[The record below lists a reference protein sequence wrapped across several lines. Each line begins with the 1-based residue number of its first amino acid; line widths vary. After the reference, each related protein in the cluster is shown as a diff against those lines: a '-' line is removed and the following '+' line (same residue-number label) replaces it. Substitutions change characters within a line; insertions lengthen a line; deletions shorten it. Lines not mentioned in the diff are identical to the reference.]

1 MQMPI
6 TANKPIC
13 LTGYTLIE
21 TLFVLAITLGLFLF
35 PSLSV
40 SAWQK
45 QMTIEQFFAQFES
58 RIYAT
63 QKIAI
68 VSQQATRI
76 FYDQSKNQIVFDVPN
91 PNLGWSTLEVP
102 DEITVQQMEKLIF
115 ASGTGN
121 ESSLQAYRFYW
132 TNKRQTIVYQFQLG
146 SGRYIKKIE

>member
-21 TLFVLAITLGLFLF
+21 TLFILAITLGLFLF

-102 DEITVQQMEKLIF
+102 DEITV
-115 ASGTGN
+115 
-121 ESSLQAYRFYW
+121 
-132 TNKRQTIVYQFQLG
+132 
-146 SGRYIKKIE
+146 

>member
-13 LTGYTLIE
+13 LTGYTLFE
-21 TLFVLAITLGLFLF
+21 TLFVLTITLGLFLS

-68 VSQQATRI
+68 VSQQAIRI

-102 DEITVQQMEKLIF
+102 DEITVQQMEKLI
-115 ASGTGN
+115 
-121 ESSLQAYRFYW
+121 SLREPAM
-132 TNKRQTIVYQFQLG
+132 KVHCKPIG
-146 SGRYIKKIE
+146 SIGQIKDKQSFINFS

>member
-6 TANKPIC
+6 TKNKPIC

-21 TLFVLAITLGLFLF
+21 TLFVLTITLGLFLF

-76 FYDQSKNQIVFDVPN
+76 FYDQSKNQIIFDVPN